1 MVAAVVALGIFA
13 SFFTSAPAGRARVGF
28 EKLKVD
34 KVETRKCIIN
44 GPKGMQVT
52 FPVTKPRRDCTL
64 MAKKPGSNVDMVTWR
79 FSDLFTTE
87 LVGKSCVCS
96 AKGRPYVQ
104 FRAVGQLAKSCQENS
119 DAAKSECWHM
129 YTRFSAQ
136 VVSVDASGIRA
147 SPDHTLAGIGQGIVH
162 FEVQPDC
169 DLCEGDECSQSV
181 LPSLLDNLGEEARST
196 IVRSLKSPE
205 MGRSGLKDF
214 MAAMPSSEANALQ
227 QTDVQASSGQ
237 EEAPAAT
244 EGRADSHEK
253 TPTEPVH
260 VPASTEDSLVQP
272 SLPSEDAESDATERK
287 EESTEEVPDS
297 VHSEKSPA
305 SGAAAAEEPKLPS
318 SPKYKYEAFAA
329 RTDSDEESDDAGD
342 ADGSGDSAAASP
354 ASGVAAAQEPNLQ
367 SSPKH
372 DGGASPA
379 TDSDEESDDASAAA
393 SPASGAAPSS
403 PRNEDGASPATDSD
417 EESDDADDEDG
428 SGDSAAAS
436 PATDSDEESD
446 DAGDADGSGDSAAAS
461 PASGAS
467 SAEEPNSPSS
477 PTQEDGASPEG
488 DSDEESDDAGD
499 ADQSGDSPS
508 SGDSEGASASPAS
521 AAAASEEANSPS
533 SPTDE
538 DAASAAAES
547 DKESDASGDSPAS
560 PASEV
565 GAKEG
570 AVAGEDGK
578 DKATTEEP
586 KQTEEAD
593 PKSAARLRRPSGFMA
608 HVLIFLSFSS
618 CRYLWRL

>member
-417 EESDDADDEDG
+417 EESDDA
-428 SGDSAAAS
+428 
-436 PATDSDEESD
+436 
-446 DAGDADGSGDSAAAS
+446 
-461 PASGAS
+461 
-467 SAEEPNSPSS
+467 
-477 PTQEDGASPEG
+477 
-488 DSDEESDDAGD
+488 GD